1 MIASDKP
8 SSVPGAELRLA
19 GIPASP
25 GVVSGRLAIFSH
37 EEVRVRPTP
46 IEESQIP
53 DELRRLEAALLKT
66 REQIQGLRITLPVR
80 LGKGRRRSLRRIF

>member
-8 SSVPGAELRLA
+8 SSVPGTELRLA

-53 DELRRLEAALLKT
+53 DELRR
-66 REQIQGLRITLPVR
+66 
-80 LGKGRRRSLRRIF
+80 